1 MLTDIVND
9 GNESHLARTAY
20 ILYKKGPMKSKKCI
34 FDELIDFYINEN
46 HERMVKTFMDN
57 MNELIKN
64 IIYDDYQS
72 IFDLYAYILLN
83 YIFQCWHNPDILSE
97 KPRSYDIDNDNLCR
111 ISDFIQLNINNT
123 RD

>member
-1 MLTDIVND
+1 MI
-9 GNESHLARTAY
+9 Y
-20 ILYKKGPMKSKKCI
+20 IYIYKY
-34 FDELIDFYINEN
+34 LYINEN

-57 MNELIKN
+57 VNELIKN

-97 KPRSYDIDNDNLCR
+97 KPRLYDIDDDNLCR